1 MATYQV
7 LIVEDNADERSRLR
21 GCVEKYASEHND
33 EFAITEY
40 ESAIPLIEASR
51 TFDLIFLDINL
62 PCGING
68 MEAARIL
75 RTYDETTQVVFVTDL
90 AQYAVR
96 GYEVDALGFI
106 VKPISYYGIS
116 RYLDKALRV
125 IRRNTGKNITVPL
138 KRGLRMFP
146 STELVFAETAGH
158 NLVYH
163 LASGQPIT
171 ARGSLSK
178 LVEELEGEPFVRIAS
193 SFLVNMDHVRAIE
206 EGSVIM
212 STGETL
218 YFTRARKKE
227 ALATI
232 TSYLGGSI

>member
-106 VKPISYYGIS
+106 VKPISCYGIS

>member
-33 EFAITEY
+33 ELAITEY

-75 RTYDETTQVVFVTDL
+75 RTYDETTQIVFVTDL

>member
-146 STELVFAETAGH
+146 STELVFAETSGH

>member
-7 LIVEDNADERSRLR
+7 LIVEDNADERSWLR

-51 TFDLIFLDINL
+51 AFDLIFLDINL

-75 RTYDETTQVVFVTDL
+75 RTYDETTQIVFVTDL

-125 IRRNTGKNITVPL
+125 IRRNIGKNITVPL

-206 EGSVIM
+206 EGSVVM

>member
-1 MATYQV
+1 M
-7 LIVEDNADERSRLR
+7 
-21 GCVEKYASEHND
+21 
-33 EFAITEY
+33 
-40 ESAIPLIEASR
+40 
-51 TFDLIFLDINL
+51 
-62 PCGING
+62 
-68 MEAARIL
+68 
-75 RTYDETTQVVFVTDL
+75 
-90 AQYAVR
+90 
-96 GYEVDALGFI
+96 
-106 VKPISYYGIS
+106 KPISCYGIS

-158 NLVYH
+158 NLVYR

>member
-33 EFAITEY
+33 ELAITEY

>member
-33 EFAITEY
+33 ELAITEY
-40 ESAIPLIEASR
+40 ESAVPLIEASR

>member
-33 EFAITEY
+33 ELAITEY

-138 KRGLRMFP
+138 KRGLRMFS